1 MLAIEGALRGLW
13 VGFLALGVWVI
24 VGQITGWDWMPPL
37 NLPVC
42 LVTGLIAGLTKVVKD
57 SNQENVGSQD

>member
-13 VGFLALGVWVI
+13 VGFLVLGVWVI
-24 VGQITGWDWMPPL
+24 VGQITGWGWMPPL

-42 LVTGLIAGLTKVVKD
+42 LVAGLVAALTKVAKHLPQPD
-57 SNQENVGSQD
+57 DDR